1 MGHNIGAN
9 PRKSKSAKTEKAKAG
24 ALNQCGARFP
34 GRRL

>member
-24 ALNQCGARFP
+24 ALNQYGARFL
-34 GRRL
+34 GWKL

>member
-24 ALNQCGARFP
+24 ALNQYGARFP